1 MDNIE
6 NVIESILFVAGE
18 PIPTSDLCFKFNL
31 KPKELEKA
39 IAKLQEKYSGD
50 SGINLLYF
58 NNKLQ
63 FSSNPKYVDEVA
75 LVLNPIR
82 QRNLTRST
90 LETVAI
96 IAYKQP
102 ITRMEIEEIRGVS
115 ADYAMNI
122 LLEHKLIEV
131 VGHKDTVG
139 HPALFG
145 TTDEFLK
152 RFDIG
157 SINDLPDYDTLM
169 QEIEKIKA
177 NYSDTMFDSTE
188 SIEKVNESEVDKKLD
203 ELSRAETPKVDED
216 L

>member
-1 MDNIE
+1 MENIE
-6 NVIESILFVAGE
+6 NIIESILFVAGE
-18 PIPTSDLCFKFNL
+18 PIPVSDLCFKFNL
-31 KPKELEKA
+31 KPKEMEKI
-39 IAKLQEKYSGD
+39 IAKLQEKYAGD

-63 FSSNPKYVDEVA
+63 FSSNPKYVDEVS

-102 ITRMEIEEIRGVS
+102 ITRMEIEEIRGVG

-139 HPALFG
+139 HPTLFG

-152 RFDIG
+152 RFDI
-157 SINDLPDYDTLM
+157 SSLDELPDYDTLM
-169 QEIEKIKA
+169 QEIEKIRES
-177 NYSDTMFDSTE
+177 YSDTMFDSAE
-188 SIEKVNESEVDKKLD
+188 SVERISESEVDKKLD
-203 ELSRAETPKVDED
+203 ELSKAETSETYEE